1 MPVPGYVIDGLNKN
15 ASPVLTPCATD
26 LRQLFSSAKKNA
38 LSQPALG
45 KDVHCPHTTSLFQEN
60 DDFVILE
67 AGVNHTFLGLSRE
80 RMSLLC
86 PLLVI
91 LNEGP
96 VPTNKGGA

>member
-67 AGVNHTFLGLSRE
+67 AELT
-80 RMSLLC
+80 
-86 PLLVI
+86 I
-91 LNEGP
+91 LFS
-96 VPTNKGGA
+96 VCQWSV